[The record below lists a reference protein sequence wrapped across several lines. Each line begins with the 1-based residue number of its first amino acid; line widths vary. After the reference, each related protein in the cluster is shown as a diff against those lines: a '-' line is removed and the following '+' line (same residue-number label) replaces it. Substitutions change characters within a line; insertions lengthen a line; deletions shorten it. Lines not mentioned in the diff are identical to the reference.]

1 MKTPSVCF
9 FLNKGFNKDW
19 LKRSFFNELSDSK
32 MMASFIYKFSLTCG
46 LYHHCRVSGR
56 VCHGYDGSG
65 GWLVW
70 GSLRPGLCTFSQ
82 CSNGKFS
89 IYMHMLCVR
98 TCVSVITTSLS
109 VPVSTHHCRIV
120 KVAYSGPST
129 GAALSTDAMH
139 SSPSVFSHSFK
150 DQKSIWACAHVYV
163 TECE

>member
-1 MKTPSVCF
+1 
-9 FLNKGFNKDW
+9 
-19 LKRSFFNELSDSK
+19 
-32 MMASFIYKFSLTCG
+32 MMSSFIYKFSLTCG

-56 VCHGYDGSG
+56 VCHGYDGTG

-150 DQKSIWACAHVYV
+150 DQKTI
-163 TECE
+163 

>member
-1 MKTPSVCF
+1 MS
-9 FLNKGFNKDW
+9 
-19 LKRSFFNELSDSK
+19 
-32 MMASFIYKFSLTCG
+32 SFIYKFSLTCG

-56 VCHGYDGSG
+56 VCHGYDGTG

-120 KVAYSGPST
+120 KVAYSGPRQVP
-129 GAALSTDAMH
+129 LYLQMPCIPH
-139 SSPSVFSHSFK
+139 RQFSPIPSKIRKPSERVHMF
-150 DQKSIWACAHVYV
+150 
-163 TECE
+163 T